1 MARPREFDEEAA
13 LTAAIGCFWA
23 RGYEAT
29 STRDLADAMGI
40 AGKSL
45 YNTFGDKHELFRQ
58 ALERYLQGFDVRI
71 SRFEGRMPPQQA
83 IRAFFDEVV
92 EQTLSDP
99 GCKGCML
106 VNSAIEVAPHD
117 PDLRQVVAKSL
128 AKVEAFFRRC
138 VAAGQQSGTIPT
150 VQTADDL
157 ARHLLAVLLGLRVLA
172 RSGPERALL
181 ESILR
186 PTFSLLGEA
195 PSGRRRQHRRTLKHG
210 QAAAARDV

>member
-13 LTAAIGCFWA
+13 LTAAIECFWA
-23 RGYEAT
+23 HGYEAT

-45 YNTFGDKHELFRQ
+45 YNAFGDKHGLFRQ

-71 SRFEGRMPPQQA
+71 SRFEGRMPPRQA
-83 IRAFFDEVV
+83 IRAFFDEIV
-92 EQTLSDP
+92 EQTLCDP
-99 GCKGCML
+99 DWKGCML
-106 VNSAIEVAPHD
+106 VNSALDVA
-117 PDLRQVVAKSL
+117 DLRQVVAEGL
-128 AKVEAFFRRC
+128 AKTEAFFRRC
-138 VAAGQQSGTIPT
+138 VAAGQRSGTIPT

-172 RSGPERALL
+172 RTGPERALL
-181 ESILR
+181 EGVLR

-195 PSGRRRQHRRTLKHG
+195 AAEHG
-210 QAAAARDV
+210 ACIE

>member
-29 STRDLADAMGI
+29 TTRDLADAMGI

-45 YNTFGDKHELFRQ
+45 YNAFGDKHGLFRQ
-58 ALERYLQGFDVRI
+58 ALERYVQGFDVRV
-71 SRFEGRMPPQQA
+71 SRLEGRMPPRQA
-83 IRAFFDEVV
+83 IRAFFDEIV

-99 GCKGCML
+99 DWKGCML
-106 VNSAIEVAPHD
+106 VNSALEVALHD
-117 PDLRQVVAKSL
+117 PDLRQVVAGGL

-150 VQTADDL
+150 VQTVDDL

-181 ESILR
+181 EGLLR
-186 PTFSLLGEA
+186 PTFSLLDEA
-195 PSGRRRQHRRTLKHG
+195 ASEC
-210 QAAAARDV
+210 AAWKTRIP

>member
-45 YNTFGDKHELFRQ
+45 YNAFGDKHGLFRQ
-58 ALERYLQGFDVRI
+58 ALERYLQGFDVRV
-71 SRFEGRMPPQQA
+71 SRFEGRMPPRQA
-83 IRAFFDEVV
+83 IRAFFDDVV

-99 GCKGCML
+99 DWKGCML
-106 VNSAIEVAPHD
+106 VNSALEVAPHD
-117 PDLRQVVAKSL
+117 PDLREVVAEGL
-128 AKVEAFFRRC
+128 VKVEAFFRRC
-138 VAAGQQSGTIPT
+138 VAAGQQSGTIPA

-172 RSGPERALL
+172 RSGPERTLL
-181 ESILR
+181 EGLLR

-195 PSGRRRQHRRTLKHG
+195 
-210 QAAAARDV
+210 AAEGGAGTE

>member
-45 YNTFGDKHELFRQ
+45 YNAFGDKQGLFRQ
-58 ALERYLQGFDVRI
+58 ALERYLQGFDVRV
-71 SRFEGRMPPQQA
+71 SQFEGRMPPRQA
-83 IRAFFDEVV
+83 IRAFFDEIV
-92 EQTLSDP
+92 EQTLRDP
-99 GCKGCML
+99 DWKGCML
-106 VNSAIEVAPHD
+106 VNSALEVAPHH
-117 PDLRQVVAKSL
+117 PDLRQVVAEGL

-138 VAAGQQSGTIPT
+138 VAAGQQSGTIPA

-172 RSGPERALL
+172 RSGPERGLL
-181 ESILR
+181 EGLLR

-195 PSGRRRQHRRTLKHG
+195 
-210 QAAAARDV
+210 AAEGGASIE

>member
-45 YNTFGDKHELFRQ
+45 YNAFGDKHGLFRQ

-71 SRFEGRMPPQQA
+71 SRFEGRMPPRQA
-83 IRAFFDEVV
+83 IRAFFDEIV
-92 EQTLSDP
+92 EQTLCDP
-99 GCKGCML
+99 DWKGCML
-106 VNSAIEVAPHD
+106 VNSALEVA
-117 PDLRQVVAKSL
+117 DLRQVVAEGL
-128 AKVEAFFRRC
+128 AKTEAFFRRC
-138 VAAGQQSGTIPT
+138 VAAGQRSGTIPT

-181 ESILR
+181 EGVLR

-195 PSGRRRQHRRTLKHG
+195 
-210 QAAAARDV
+210 AAERGACIE

>member
-1 MARPREFDEEAA
+1 MARPREFDEEEA

-45 YNTFGDKHELFRQ
+45 YNAFGDKHGLFRQ
-58 ALERYLQGFDVRI
+58 ALERYMQGFDVRI
-71 SRFEGRMPPQQA
+71 SRLEGQMPPRQA
-83 IRAFFDEVV
+83 IRAFFDEIV
-92 EQTLSDP
+92 EQTLSDRD
-99 GCKGCML
+99 CKGCML
-106 VNSAIEVAPHD
+106 VNSAVEVAPHD
-117 PDLRQVVAKSL
+117 PDLRQVVAEGL

-138 VAAGQQSGTIPT
+138 VAAGQQSGTIPA

-181 ESILR
+181 EGLLR

-195 PSGRRRQHRRTLKHG
+195 
-210 QAAAARDV
+210 AAEGGAEIE

>member
-45 YNTFGDKHELFRQ
+45 YNAFGDKHGLFRQ
-58 ALERYLQGFDVRI
+58 ALERYLQGFDVRV
-71 SRFEGRMPPQQA
+71 SRFEGRMPPRQA
-83 IRAFFDEVV
+83 IRAFFDDVV

-99 GCKGCML
+99 DRKGCML
-106 VNSAIEVAPHD
+106 VNSALEVAPHD
-117 PDLRQVVAKSL
+117 PDLRGVVAEGL
-128 AKVEAFFRRC
+128 VKVEAFFRRC
-138 VAAGQQSGTIPT
+138 VAAGQQSGTIPA

-172 RSGPERALL
+172 RSGPERTLL
-181 ESILR
+181 EGLLR
-186 PTFSLLGEA
+186 PTFSLLGE
-195 PSGRRRQHRRTLKHG
+195 P
-210 QAAAARDV
+210 AAEGGAGTE

>member
-40 AGKSL
+40 GGKSL
-45 YNTFGDKHELFRQ
+45 YNAFGDKHGLFRQ

-71 SRFEGRMPPQQA
+71 SQFEERMPPRQA
-83 IRAFFDEVV
+83 IRAFFDQIV
-92 EQTLSDP
+92 EETLSDP
-99 GCKGCML
+99 DWKGCML
-106 VNSAIEVAPHD
+106 VNSALEVAPQD
-117 PDLRQVVAKSL
+117 PDLRQVVAEGL

-138 VAAGQQSGTIPT
+138 VTAGQQSGTIPAA
-150 VQTADDL
+150 QTADDL

-181 ESILR
+181 EGLLR

-195 PSGRRRQHRRTLKHG
+195 
-210 QAAAARDV
+210 A

>member
-1 MARPREFDEEAA
+1 
-13 LTAAIGCFWA
+13 
-23 RGYEAT
+23 
-29 STRDLADAMGI
+29 
-40 AGKSL
+40 
-45 YNTFGDKHELFRQ
+45 
-58 ALERYLQGFDVRI
+58 
-71 SRFEGRMPPQQA
+71 
-83 IRAFFDEVV
+83 V

-99 GCKGCML
+99 DCKGCML
-106 VNSAIEVAPHD
+106 VNSAVEVAPHD
-117 PDLRQVVAKSL
+117 PDLRQVVAEGL

-181 ESILR
+181 EGLLR

-195 PSGRRRQHRRTLKHG
+195 
-210 QAAAARDV
+210 AAEGGAGIE

>member
-45 YNTFGDKHELFRQ
+45 YNAFGDKHALFRQ
-58 ALERYLQGFDVRI
+58 ALERYVQRFDVRV
-71 SRFEGRMPPQQA
+71 SRFEGRMPPRQA
-83 IRAFFDEVV
+83 IRAFFDEIV

-99 GCKGCML
+99 DWKGCMV
-106 VNSAIEVAPHD
+106 VNSAVEVAPHD
-117 PDLRQVVAKSL
+117 PDLRQVVTECL
-128 AKVEAFFRRC
+128 AKLEAFFRRC
-138 VAAGQQSGTIPT
+138 IAAGQQSGTIPA

-172 RSGPERALL
+172 RSRPEPALL
-181 ESILR
+181 QGLLR
-186 PTFSLLGEA
+186 PTFSLIGEA
-195 PSGRRRQHRRTLKHG
+195 
-210 QAAAARDV
+210 AAEGDAGIE